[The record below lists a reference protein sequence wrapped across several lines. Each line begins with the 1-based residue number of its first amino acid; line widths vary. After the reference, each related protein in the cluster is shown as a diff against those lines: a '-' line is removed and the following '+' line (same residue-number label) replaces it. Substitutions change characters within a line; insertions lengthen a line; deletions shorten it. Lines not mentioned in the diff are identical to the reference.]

1 MNVFTGPND
10 LLHGDEHLEELEDWE
25 LRERFFNA
33 LRDLTEA
40 ADTVEKLKSPKWTP
54 YPEDIEALED
64 TLEELKYSLKQYLLV
79 VVAKGRAVLLLYSS
93 EGSINFNNQQT
104 GF

>member
-40 ADTVEKLKSPKWTP
+40 ADTVETVSYTHLTLPTTP
-54 YPEDIEALED
+54 Y
-64 TLEELKYSLKQYLLV
+64 V
-79 VVAKGRAVLLLYSS
+79 
-93 EGSINFNNQQT
+93 
-104 GF
+104 

>member
-1 MNVFTGPND
+1 MLYGLRACPIEFVELSRIASERLLLTTWRTDMNVFTGPND

-54 YPEDIEALED
+54 YPEDIEYMED
-64 TLEELKYSLKQYLLV
+64 TLEELKYSLK
-79 VVAKGRAVLLLYSS
+79 
-93 EGSINFNNQQT
+93 
-104 GF
+104 

>member
-1 MNVFTGPND
+1 MTWRTDMNVFTGPND

-40 ADTVEKLKSPKWTP
+40 ADTVEKLKSPNRGAEILFK
-54 YPEDIEALED
+54 
-64 TLEELKYSLKQYLLV
+64 V
-79 VVAKGRAVLLLYSS
+79 VPA
-93 EGSINFNNQQT
+93 GSCC
-104 GF
+104 

>member
-54 YPEDIEALED
+54 YPEDIEYMED